1 MFGRILRIIRKEVLQ
16 ISRDKGLVRMVAIA
30 PILQLLIYGYVVA
43 TEIRSLPMV
52 VLDHSNS
59 EEGRRLVDRF
69 VASGYF
75 VVEENVESLNQVT
88 KHLDSGRSLVGLVIP
103 VEYAKDVRRGAAAK
117 VQLLVDGT
125 NSNTATIAMGY
136 ASGIVAVESDSL
148 VKQSLNRKGLR
159 MIEAGIRAEPRVW
172 FNPSLRPINYMVPG
186 IVCVLLME
194 MMVPLTAFSIVRERE
209 RGTIEQ
215 LMVTPVRATEML
227 IGKTAP
233 YVVIG
238 LADVL
243 LIVGAGTF
251 WFEVPIN
258 GSMLALLAAAALFI
272 VVSLGLGIL
281 IATLVQT
288 QQQATLSAQFALVP
302 NILLGGFMF
311 PIESM
316 PLPMQ
321 YFTAL
326 LPMRYFLTVV
336 RGIFM
341 KGLGLFDLWDQ
352 IVPLTVLGAL
362 VFSISWL
369 RFRKVFG

>member
-1 MFGRILRIIRKEVLQ
+1 
-16 ISRDKGLVRMVAIA
+16 
-30 PILQLLIYGYVVA
+30 
-43 TEIRSLPMV
+43 
-52 VLDHSNS
+52 
-59 EEGRRLVDRF
+59 
-69 VASGYF
+69 
-75 VVEENVESLNQVT
+75 
-88 KHLDSGRSLVGLVIP
+88 
-103 VEYAKDVRRGAAAK
+103 
-117 VQLLVDGT
+117 
-125 NSNTATIAMGY
+125 
-136 ASGIVAVESDSL
+136 
-148 VKQSLNRKGLR
+148 
-159 MIEAGIRAEPRVW
+159 
-172 FNPSLRPINYMVPG
+172 
-186 IVCVLLME
+186 
-194 MMVPLTAFSIVRERE
+194 
-209 RGTIEQ
+209 
-215 LMVTPVRATEML
+215 MVTPVRATEML